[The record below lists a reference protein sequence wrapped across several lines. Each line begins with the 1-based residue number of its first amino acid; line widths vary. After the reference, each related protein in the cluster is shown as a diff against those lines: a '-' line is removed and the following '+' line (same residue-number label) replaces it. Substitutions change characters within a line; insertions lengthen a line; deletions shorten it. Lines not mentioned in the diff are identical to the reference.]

1 MTKLSDKKNVNFLV
15 VLCSVV
21 YFVSYISRVNLGTV
35 LVEIISS
42 GYAPK
47 AVAALA
53 LTACSI
59 TYGTGQLVSGYLGDK
74 FKPQNIIFIGFIITS
89 LMNLCVGTV
98 GNGEMIVVFWA
109 INGFAQAFMWP
120 PLVKILSN
128 LLNDEDYKKA
138 CVKVSWG
145 SSLGTVSVYL
155 ISPFII
161 KAFDVKLV
169 FILCGVI
176 AAAMAF
182 VWKLTYDNYNPI
194 KACTC
199 GDVLSSS
206 NGKKQDV
213 PSLIVAKFNKSSIAL
228 LGFIMVC
235 IMLQGS
241 LRDGVTNWT
250 PTYISEIF
258 KLDSSVSI
266 LTGVILPIFSL
277 LSFTFVSFINRK
289 FIKNELVC
297 AGVTFGVGAVSAVLL
312 LVLGSSSVAL
322 SLVALALLVGSMHGV
337 NLILVC
343 MIPAHF
349 AKYGKVSFISGL
361 INSCTYIGA
370 AISTYGIAIFTD
382 SFGWNKTILLWS
394 IVAFVGAFIC
404 IAIAKK
410 WVAFKKV

>member
-15 VLCSVV
+15 VLCAVV

-59 TYGTGQLVSGYLGDK
+59 TYGAGQLVSGYLGDK
-74 FKPQNIIFIGFIITS
+74 FKPQNIIFTGFIITS

-98 GNGEMIVVFWA
+98 GNGEMLVIFWA
-109 INGFAQAFMWP
+109 VNGFAQALMWP

-128 LLNDEDYKKA
+128 LLNDADYKKA

-155 ISPFII
+155 VAPFII
-161 KAFDVKLV
+161 KAFDVKIV

-176 AAAMAF
+176 AAVMAF
-182 VWKLTYDNYNPI
+182 VWKLTYDNYKPI
-194 KACTC
+194 KACLT
-199 GDVLSSS
+199 GVS
-206 NGKKQDV
+206 NVKEQVKSTKV
-213 PSLIVAKFNKSSIAL
+213 AESPVAKFDKASVAL
-228 LGFIMVC
+228 LSLIMVC

-258 KLDSSVSI
+258 KLDSSISI

-277 LSFTFVSFINRK
+277 LSFTFVSFVNRK
-289 FIKNELVC
+289 LIKNELVC

-312 LVLGSSSVAL
+312 LLLGSNSVVL
-322 SLVALALLVGSMHGV
+322 SLASLALLVGSMHGV

-349 AKYGKVSFISGL
+349 AKFGKVSFISGL
-361 INSCTYIGA
+361 INSCTYVGA
-370 AISTYGIAIFTD
+370 AISTYGIAVFTD

-394 IVAFVGAFIC
+394 IVAFAGAFIC
-404 IAIAKK
+404 IAVSKK
-410 WVAFKKV
+410 WVAFKKS

>member
-1 MTKLSDKKNVNFLV
+1 MTKLSEKKNVNFLV

-59 TYGTGQLVSGYLGDK
+59 TYGAGQLVSGYLGDK

-98 GNGEMIVVFWA
+98 GNGEMLVVFWA

-182 VWKLTYDNYNPI
+182 VWKLTYDNYKPI

-199 GDVLSSS
+199 GGVLSSS

-213 PSLIVAKFNKSSIAL
+213 PSSVVAKFNKSSIAL

-250 PTYISEIF
+250 PTYISEMF
-258 KLDSSVSI
+258 NLDSSISI

-289 FIKNELVC
+289 FIKNELAC

-312 LVLGSSSVAL
+312 LVLGSSSVVL